1 MRCEYRTNALDGGA
15 HSHYDV
21 HGRAYDDNVGDDG
34 EPCGMSMDSGSGANS
49 SDPSIGMG
57 LCNGMDATN
66 LANSPSSMVNA
77 MPPTMLPRTSRRYMD
92 GIYIQVR

>member
-1 MRCEYRTNALDGGA
+1 MHNHCG
-15 HSHYDV
+15 V
-21 HGRAYDDNVGDDG
+21 HDHTYYDNVHDDDAPYG
-34 EPCGMSMDSGSGANS
+34 KSSKDSGSGANS

-66 LANSPSSMVNA
+66 LANSPSSRANA

-92 GIYIQVR
+92 GRYIQVR